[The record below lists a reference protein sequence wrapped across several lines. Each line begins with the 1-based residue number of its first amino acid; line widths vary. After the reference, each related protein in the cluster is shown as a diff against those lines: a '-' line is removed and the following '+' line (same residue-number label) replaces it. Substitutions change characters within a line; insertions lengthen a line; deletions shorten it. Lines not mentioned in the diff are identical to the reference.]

1 MMSKTRDPLNNDN
14 VWPILMYY
22 MRYTT
27 LIISPPGAFIS
38 PNGYTLTGVMSG
50 NGSDP
55 YGGCPTG
62 CVEVVRGIERCD
74 CPNTRDVRET
84 GFLVDA
90 L

>member
-1 MMSKTRDPLNNDN
+1 
-14 VWPILMYY
+14 MYY

-38 PNGYTLTGVMSG
+38 PNDYTLTGVMSV

-55 YGGCPTG
+55 KGGCPTD
-62 CVEVVRGIERCD
+62 CVGVVSGIKRCD
-74 CPNTRDVRET
+74 CIGTRDVRET